1 MKRGDVIA
9 RDVPYTT
16 EPGFYHQEGTI
27 NWVIDGDCAVRF
39 ADGNY
44 AIFTIAT
51 EEPQWKVIVESVPSY
66 QSSVENLT
74 DEELRKSIDDLRAQ
88 RVSIPSK
95 SRKISTKEVVDKDD
109 PMAVA
114 LASMPA
120 DKKLELMKKLGMV
133 D

>member
-1 MKRGDVIA
+1 MKRGDIIA

-16 EPGFYHQEGTI
+16 EPEMWHEEGTI
-27 NWVIDGDCAVRF
+27 NWVIDGDCAIRHS
-39 ADGNY
+39 DGSFR
-44 AIFTIAT
+44 IFTIS
-51 EEPQWKVIVESVPSY
+51 EEPEWKIIVESVPSY

-88 RVSIPSK
+88 RVSLPTK
-95 SRKISTKEVVDKDD
+95 ARKVSTREVADKND